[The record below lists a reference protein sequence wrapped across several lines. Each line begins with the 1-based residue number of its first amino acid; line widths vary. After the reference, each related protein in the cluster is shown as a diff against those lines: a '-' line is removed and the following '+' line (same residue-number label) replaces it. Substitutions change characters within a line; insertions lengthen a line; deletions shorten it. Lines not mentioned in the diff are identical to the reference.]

1 MNRGPLAVYETS
13 ASSFLTYSDVE
24 RHVGRL
30 CIVNLLTKIINLVS
44 ILEYKNDSTSHQAR
58 IRNNIHI
65 QFTQSSLLRL
75 SVTSIQCFLLLSFLN
90 NYTVKID
97 NMPQESTGRRKTSKP
112 VSKSTTNP
120 TKPPPRNNKKPDF
133 LEYHD
138 VNGEHNLDHPVT
150 KQKYFESKDRA
161 VRQAHEPRGHSSD
174 SRDRERFSASK
185 NTLEESRAKEKEER
199 ENNGSSTLPSSYYKD
214 DRDPNMRESVQGIFG
229 LPEDNWGKL
238 RRSGRH
244 HNSSGTDG
252 TSSHRTRG

>member
-1 MNRGPLAVYETS
+1 
-13 ASSFLTYSDVE
+13 
-24 RHVGRL
+24 
-30 CIVNLLTKIINLVS
+30 
-44 ILEYKNDSTSHQAR
+44 
-58 IRNNIHI
+58 
-65 QFTQSSLLRL
+65 
-75 SVTSIQCFLLLSFLN
+75 
-90 NYTVKID
+90 
-97 NMPQESTGRRKTSKP
+97 MPQESTGRRKTSKP

-120 TKPPPRNNKKPDF
+120 TKPPPKNNKKPDF

-138 VNGEHNLDHPVT
+138 VNGEHNLDHAVT
-150 KQKYFESKDRA
+150 KEKYFKSKDIA
-161 VRQAHEPRGHSSD
+161 LRQAHEPRGHSSD